1 MIQSLRK
8 ASHKSSWTVWLQ
20 RPVDWWKQNVKDSK
34 SKANYRSSTQFDTTE
49 IRIIH
54 SKDSRRH
61 KNTKFQGGRWQAF
74 ICKLVLKPKIIAK
87 CDWFPSMKN
96 FENTNLY
103 LTPFQVTIS
112 TGYAVSLHQGGKSSL
127 VVRKFLRAFGSWSS
141 IQLSSSFRVWSRL
154 HHRPKNKACTS
165 FTPSPFSTI
174 GLKKKGVFS
183 GLQLMRFL
191 FSKQ

>member
-1 MIQSLRK
+1 M
-8 ASHKSSWTVWLQ
+8 
-20 RPVDWWKQNVKDSK
+20 
-34 SKANYRSSTQFDTTE
+34 
-49 IRIIH
+49 H
-54 SKDSRRH
+54 SKDRRH
-61 KNTKFQGGRWQAF
+61 KNTKFQGGRWPAF

-96 FENTNLY
+96 FENTYLY

-141 IQLSSSFRVWSRL
+141 IPLSSSLRVWSRL

-174 GLKKKGVFS
+174 GLQKKGERKVYFWLAFDENS
-183 GLQLMRFL
+183 YFQKNITLVHSNNFRNPRYCHLPDKVEKRLGSPVIFPEDVKKSSLLENL
-191 FSKQ
+191 VV